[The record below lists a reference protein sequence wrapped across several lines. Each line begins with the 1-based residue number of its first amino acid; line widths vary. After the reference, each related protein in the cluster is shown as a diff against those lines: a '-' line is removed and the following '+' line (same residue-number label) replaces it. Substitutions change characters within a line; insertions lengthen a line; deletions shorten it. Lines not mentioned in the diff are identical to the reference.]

1 MDKFLQS
8 ERTCVEDIFY
18 PPPSKNSNGTLQNKE
33 RVSRI
38 YSTFFF
44 FLQEAEKLSCKH
56 GASFCFQLFF
66 PPLTCKGSVNGNTSR
81 EQSNAGQ
88 EENKDDAKESELKWA
103 RSS

>member
-44 FLQEAEKLSCKH
+44 FLQEAEKLWAVNMGLHFVSNC
-56 GASFCFQLFF
+56 SFPLLHVKGQLMVT
-66 PPLTCKGSVNGNTSR
+66 PRGSRATQDKKKTKMMR
-81 EQSNAGQ
+81 R
-88 EENKDDAKESELKWA
+88 KES
-103 RSS
+103 

>member
-33 RVSRI
+33 IVSRI

-44 FLQEAEKLSCKH
+44 LQEAEKLWAVNMGLHFVSNC
-56 GASFCFQLFF
+56 SFPLLHVKGQLMVT
-66 PPLTCKGSVNGNTSR
+66 PRGSRATQDKKKTKMMR
-81 EQSNAGQ
+81 R
-88 EENKDDAKESELKWA
+88 KES
-103 RSS
+103 